1 MINEG
6 GNVGWERFRKRQG
19 KTLRKVLNKMRKQ
32 EKNKAIQFKRFG
44 SKTLAPDAVRGRESY
59 QMEAKMTSKESLN
72 NWEHQDAVKVAEMM
86 IKEYGQPDEVT
97 ETMLKWKKL
106 GDFGA
111 GEQETYIVDE
121 SIPHDFPEPHRD
133 FLYTAKKIKVPTRVG
148 DTLLHVTGSIIVDGL
163 KGTVT
168 ARCGSLNANALTLGF
183 VEDLAKGKV
192 VNNKGIAKREYAKRI
207 KEGPLPSWYTDKLK
221 KHMPKDQ
228 QEQNHMCGCLMTE
241 ADGCWD
247 GYKKAGMKKK
257 GKKLVPNCVPEGM
270 GAAYMPQ
277 AGKSAVP
284 EREITSKAVRKQ
296 LNRSRNRNT
305 MKGDL
310 ETPHVRYVHSR
321 DKSTDYIRPEKKK
334 GRFKRRKTRKEEY
347 PAGAEADMNKLYKHK
362 PYSAKD
368 MDAMYKDHKKSEAE
382 KRNKAKLKKV
392 NMVGQS
398 SPHNEGTYDNYSKRR
413 VPPRVPGDNVK
424 HQMRPK
430 GMSAGEAGRRKL
442 AKVAQGDQ
450 NRKLAKA
457 YGIREADDDIKKRLQ
472 DKSNRVKDAAM
483 VKKMQKVAFAHRESV
498 NEDLSKADKGK
509 MDQLFRMGLAK
520 KGELALMQRAM
531 KRGPDAMK
539 DPKLRSKLYDLLV
552 KLTDLVT
559 KDGQTFV
566 KVRQNVQRNKKEL
579 QAVKEL
585 LHYRGK
591 TILEVNKSFELINI
605 PEDMSGMSVSSGH
618 KRSVKQGAGMTKKGV
633 AAYRRRNPG
642 SKLQTAVT
650 TPPSK
655 LKKGSKAAKRRKAF
669 CSRSRSWTSERGRA
683 ARRRWNC

>member
-6 GNVGWERFRKRQG
+6 GNIGWERFRKRQG
-19 KTLRKVLNKMRKQ
+19 KTLRKILNKMRKQ
-32 EKNKAIQFKRFG
+32 EKNKALQFKRFG
-44 SKTLAPDAVRGRESY
+44 SKTVAKDAVRARESFGEGIGAAY
-59 QMEAKMTSKESLN
+59 MPQADKAGVPEREITSK
-72 NWEHQDAVKVAEMM
+72 AVKKQLNRSRNRNTMKGDLETPHVRYIHSRDKSTDYIRPEKRKKFKRKKTR
-86 IKEYGQPDEVT
+86 KES
-97 ETMLKWKKL
+97 
-106 GDFGA
+106 FS
-111 GEQETYIVDE
+111 IV
-121 SIPHDFPEPHRD
+121 F
-133 FLYTAKKIKVPTRVG
+133 K
-148 DTLLHVTGSIIVDGL
+148 
-163 KGTVT
+163 
-168 ARCGSLNANALTLGF
+168 
-183 VEDLAKGKV
+183 
-192 VNNKGIAKREYAKRI
+192 
-207 KEGPLPSWYTDKLK
+207 
-221 KHMPKDQ
+221 
-228 QEQNHMCGCLMTE
+228 E

-257 GKKLVPNCVPEGM
+257 GKKLVPNCVPE
-270 GAAYMPQ
+270 AKLSPDV
-277 AGKSAVP
+277 KSTMDSIKKQQKA
-284 EREITSKAVRKQ
+284 RRDAIHKYTSKGQ
-296 LNRSRNRNT
+296 LPPAGTIAKSMSERTSKYPFKDIT
-305 MKGDL
+305 DKLDKIAPKPKGASPAL
-310 ETPHVRYVHSR
+310 KKYVA
-321 DKSTDYIRPEKKK
+321 DVN
-334 GRFKRRKTRKEEY
+334 KRRKEQGFSEEY
-347 PAGAEADMNKLYKHK
+347 PPGAEADMMKRYKHK
-362 PYSAKD
+362 TPSSKTV
-368 MDAMYKDHKKSEAE
+368 DAMYRDYK
-382 KRNKAKLKKV
+382 NNQKLKKV

-398 SPHNEGTYDNYSKRR
+398 SHHNEAVLDTAAKNTVITGYKKE
-413 VPPRVPGDNVK
+413 PVK
-424 HQMRPK
+424 NKMP
-430 GMSAGEAGRRKL
+430 
-442 AKVAQGDQ
+442 
-450 NRKLAKA
+450 
-457 YGIREADDDIKKRLQ
+457 IDDIKKRLQ
-472 DKSNRVKDAAM
+472 NKSNRVKDAAM
-483 VKKMQKVAFAHRESV
+483 AKKMQKVAFAHRESV
-498 NEDLSKADKGK
+498 NEDLSKADKSK

-531 KRGPDAMK
+531 KRGPDALK

-552 KLTDLVT
+552 KLTDLIT

>member
-19 KTLRKVLNKMRKQ
+19 KTLRKMLNKFRKQ
-32 EKNKAIQFKRFG
+32 EKNKALQFKTFG
-44 SKTLAPDAVRGRESY
+44 NKKVAKDAVRARESF
-59 QMEAKMTSKESLN
+59 Q
-72 NWEHQDAVKVAEMM
+72 
-86 IKEYGQPDEVT
+86 IK
-97 ETMLKWKKL
+97 
-106 GDFGA
+106 F
-111 GEQETYIVDE
+111 
-121 SIPHDFPEPHRD
+121 
-133 FLYTAKKIKVPTRVG
+133 
-148 DTLLHVTGSIIVDGL
+148 
-163 KGTVT
+163 
-168 ARCGSLNANALTLGF
+168 
-183 VEDLAKGKV
+183 
-192 VNNKGIAKREYAKRI
+192 
-207 KEGPLPSWYTDKLK
+207 
-221 KHMPKDQ
+221 
-228 QEQNHMCGCLMTE
+228 TE

-257 GKKLVPNCVPEGM
+257 GMKLVPNCVPEGI

-277 AGKSAVP
+277 ADKAGVP
-284 EREITSKAVRKQ
+284 EREITSKAVKKQ
-296 LNRSRNRNT
+296 LNRNRNRNV

-310 ETPHVRYVHSR
+310 ETPHVRYIHSR
-321 DKSTDYIRPEKKK
+321 DKSTDYINPKKRKRFKKK
-334 GRFKRRKTRKEEY
+334 VKEEY
-347 PAGAEADMNKLYKHK
+347 PQGAEADMNRLYKHK
-362 PYSAKD
+362 TPSAKT
-368 MDAMYKDHKKSEAE
+368 MDAMYKDHKKSEQQ
-382 KRNKAKLKKV
+382 KRNAAKLKKV

-442 AKVAQGDQ
+442 AKVAQADQ

>member
-6 GNVGWERFRKRQG
+6 GNIGWERFRKRQG
-19 KTLRKVLNKMRKQ
+19 KTLRKILNKMRKQ
-32 EKNKAIQFKRFG
+32 EKNKALQFKRFG
-44 SKTLAPDAVRGRESY
+44 SKTVAKDAVRARESFGEGIGAAY
-59 QMEAKMTSKESLN
+59 MPQADKAGVPEREITSK
-72 NWEHQDAVKVAEMM
+72 AVKKQLNRSRNRNTMKGDLETPHVRYIHSRDKSTDYIRPEKRKKFKRRKTR
-86 IKEYGQPDEVT
+86 KES
-97 ETMLKWKKL
+97 
-106 GDFGA
+106 FS
-111 GEQETYIVDE
+111 IV
-121 SIPHDFPEPHRD
+121 F
-133 FLYTAKKIKVPTRVG
+133 K
-148 DTLLHVTGSIIVDGL
+148 
-163 KGTVT
+163 
-168 ARCGSLNANALTLGF
+168 
-183 VEDLAKGKV
+183 
-192 VNNKGIAKREYAKRI
+192 
-207 KEGPLPSWYTDKLK
+207 
-221 KHMPKDQ
+221 
-228 QEQNHMCGCLMTE
+228 E

-257 GKKLVPNCVPEGM
+257 GKKLVPNCVPESKLS
-270 GAAYMPQ
+270 PDV
-277 AGKSAVP
+277 KSTMDMIKKQQKA
-284 EREITSKAVRKQ
+284 RRDAIHKYTSKGQ
-296 LNRSRNRNT
+296 LPPAGTIAKSMSERTSKYPFKDIT
-305 MKGDL
+305 DKLDKIAPKPKGASPAL
-310 ETPHVRYVHSR
+310 KKYVA
-321 DKSTDYIRPEKKK
+321 DVN
-334 GRFKRRKTRKEEY
+334 KRRKEQGFSEEY
-347 PAGAEADMNKLYKHK
+347 PK
-362 PYSAKD
+362 SAIKD
-368 MDAMYKDHKKSEAE
+368 MDSGANQPHQQVKKQQVSDLDKKLRKQAQDRLM
-382 KRNKAKLKKV
+382 KVAGHSRNK
-392 NMVGQS
+392 M
-398 SPHNEGTYDNYSKRR
+398 EGTYDNYSKRR
-413 VPPRVPGDNVK
+413 VPPKVQGDNIK

-483 VKKMQKVAFAHRESV
+483 AKKMQKVAFAHRESV

-655 LKKGSKAAKRRKAF
+655 LKKGSKAANRRKAF

>member
-19 KTLRKVLNKMRKQ
+19 KTLRKILNKMRKQ
-32 EKNKAIQFKRFG
+32 EKNKALQFKTFG
-44 SKTLAPDAVRGRESY
+44 SKKVSKDAVRARESF
-59 QMEAKMTSKESLN
+59 Q
-72 NWEHQDAVKVAEMM
+72 
-86 IKEYGQPDEVT
+86 IK
-97 ETMLKWKKL
+97 
-106 GDFGA
+106 F
-111 GEQETYIVDE
+111 
-121 SIPHDFPEPHRD
+121 
-133 FLYTAKKIKVPTRVG
+133 
-148 DTLLHVTGSIIVDGL
+148 
-163 KGTVT
+163 
-168 ARCGSLNANALTLGF
+168 
-183 VEDLAKGKV
+183 
-192 VNNKGIAKREYAKRI
+192 
-207 KEGPLPSWYTDKLK
+207 
-221 KHMPKDQ
+221 
-228 QEQNHMCGCLMTE
+228 TE

-257 GKKLVPNCVPEGM
+257 GKKLVPNCVPEGI

-277 AGKSAVP
+277 ADKAGVP
-284 EREITSKAVRKQ
+284 EREITSKAVKKQ
-296 LNRSRNRNT
+296 LNRNRNRNV

-310 ETPHVRYVHSR
+310 ETPHVRYIHSR
-321 DKSTDYIRPEKKK
+321 DKSTDYINPKKRKRFKKK
-334 GRFKRRKTRKEEY
+334 VKEEY
-347 PAGAEADMNKLYKHK
+347 PPGAEADMKKLYKHK
-362 PYSAKD
+362 TPSAKT
-368 MDAMYKDHKKSEAE
+368 MDAMYRDHKKSEQERKNA
-382 KRNKAKLKKV
+382 AKLKKV

-398 SPHNEGTYDNYSKRR
+398 SPHNE
-413 VPPRVPGDNVK
+413 
-424 HQMRPK
+424 
-430 GMSAGEAGRRKL
+430 
-442 AKVAQGDQ
+442 
-450 NRKLAKA
+450 A
-457 YGIREADDDIKKRLQ
+457 YNDIKKRLQ
-472 DKSNRVKDAAM
+472 DKSNRVSDAKV

-655 LKKGSKAAKRRKAF
+655 LKKGSKAANRRKAF
-669 CSRSRSWTSERGRA
+669 CARSRSWTGERGKA

>member
-6 GNVGWERFRKRQG
+6 GNIGWERFRKRQG
-19 KTLRKVLNKMRKQ
+19 KTLRKILNKMRKQ
-32 EKNKAIQFKRFG
+32 EKNKALQFKRFG
-44 SKTLAPDAVRGRESY
+44 SKTVAKDAVRARESFGEGIGAAY
-59 QMEAKMTSKESLN
+59 MPQADKAGVPEREITSK
-72 NWEHQDAVKVAEMM
+72 AVKKQLNRSRNRNTMKGDLETPHVRYIHSRDKSTDYIRPEKRKKFKRKKTR
-86 IKEYGQPDEVT
+86 KES
-97 ETMLKWKKL
+97 
-106 GDFGA
+106 FS
-111 GEQETYIVDE
+111 IV
-121 SIPHDFPEPHRD
+121 F
-133 FLYTAKKIKVPTRVG
+133 K
-148 DTLLHVTGSIIVDGL
+148 
-163 KGTVT
+163 
-168 ARCGSLNANALTLGF
+168 
-183 VEDLAKGKV
+183 
-192 VNNKGIAKREYAKRI
+192 
-207 KEGPLPSWYTDKLK
+207 
-221 KHMPKDQ
+221 
-228 QEQNHMCGCLMTE
+228 E

-257 GKKLVPNCVPEGM
+257 GKKLVPNCVPE
-270 GAAYMPQ
+270 AKLSPDV
-277 AGKSAVP
+277 KSTMDSIKKQQKA
-284 EREITSKAVRKQ
+284 RRDAIHKYTSKGQ
-296 LNRSRNRNT
+296 LPPAGTIAKSMSERTSKYPFKDIT
-305 MKGDL
+305 DKLDKIAPKPKGASPAL
-310 ETPHVRYVHSR
+310 KKYVA
-321 DKSTDYIRPEKKK
+321 DVN
-334 GRFKRRKTRKEEY
+334 KRRKEQGFSEEY
-347 PAGAEADMNKLYKHK
+347 PPGAEADMMKRYKHK
-362 PYSAKD
+362 TPSSKTV
-368 MDAMYKDHKKSEAE
+368 DAMYRDYK
-382 KRNKAKLKKV
+382 NNQKLKKV

-398 SPHNEGTYDNYSKRR
+398 SHHNEAVLDTAAKNTVITGYKKE
-413 VPPRVPGDNVK
+413 PVK
-424 HQMRPK
+424 NKMP
-430 GMSAGEAGRRKL
+430 
-442 AKVAQGDQ
+442 
-450 NRKLAKA
+450 
-457 YGIREADDDIKKRLQ
+457 IDDIKKRLQ
-472 DKSNRVKDAAM
+472 NKSNRVKDAAM
-483 VKKMQKVAFAHRESV
+483 AKKMQKVAFAHRESV
-498 NEDLSKADKGK
+498 NEDLSKADKSK

>member
-19 KTLRKVLNKMRKQ
+19 KTLRKMLNKFRKQ
-32 EKNKAIQFKRFG
+32 EKNKALQFKTFG
-44 SKTLAPDAVRGRESY
+44 NKKVAKDAVRARESF
-59 QMEAKMTSKESLN
+59 Q
-72 NWEHQDAVKVAEMM
+72 
-86 IKEYGQPDEVT
+86 IK
-97 ETMLKWKKL
+97 
-106 GDFGA
+106 F
-111 GEQETYIVDE
+111 
-121 SIPHDFPEPHRD
+121 
-133 FLYTAKKIKVPTRVG
+133 
-148 DTLLHVTGSIIVDGL
+148 
-163 KGTVT
+163 
-168 ARCGSLNANALTLGF
+168 
-183 VEDLAKGKV
+183 
-192 VNNKGIAKREYAKRI
+192 
-207 KEGPLPSWYTDKLK
+207 
-221 KHMPKDQ
+221 
-228 QEQNHMCGCLMTE
+228 TE

-257 GKKLVPNCVPEGM
+257 GKKLVPNCVPEGI

-277 AGKSAVP
+277 ADKAGVP
-284 EREITSKAVRKQ
+284 EREITSKAVKKQ
-296 LNRSRNRNT
+296 LNRNRNRNV

-310 ETPHVRYVHSR
+310 ETPHVRYIHSR
-321 DKSTDYIRPEKKK
+321 DKSTDYINPKKRKRFKKK
-334 GRFKRRKTRKEEY
+334 VKEEY
-347 PAGAEADMNKLYKHK
+347 PPGAEADMNKLYKHK
-362 PYSAKD
+362 PYSAKT
-368 MDAMYKDHKKSEAE
+368 MDAMYKDHKKSEKE
-382 KRNKAKLKKV
+382 KMRKKMGLNK
-392 NMVGQS
+392 
-398 SPHNEGTYDNYSKRR
+398 EGTYDNYSKRR

-430 GMSAGEAGRRKL
+430 GMSAGEAGKRKL

-472 DKSNRVKDAAM
+472 DKSNRVKDAAV

-669 CSRSRSWTSERGRA
+669 CSRSRSWPPRSCSSASG
-683 ARRRWNC
+683 

>member
-1 MINEG
+1 MDSIKKQQKARRDAIN
-6 GNVGWERFRKRQG
+6 K
-19 KTLRKVLNKMRKQ
+19 
-32 EKNKAIQFKRFG
+32 
-44 SKTLAPDAVRGRESY
+44 Y
-59 QMEAKMTSKESLN
+59 TSK
-72 NWEHQDAVKVAEMM
+72 
-86 IKEYGQPDEVT
+86 GQLPP
-97 ETMLKWKKL
+97 
-106 GDFGA
+106 A
-111 GEQETYIVDE
+111 GT
-121 SIPHDFPEPHRD
+121 
-133 FLYTAKKIKVPTRVG
+133 
-148 DTLLHVTGSIIVDGL
+148 
-163 KGTVT
+163 
-168 ARCGSLNANALTLGF
+168 
-183 VEDLAKGKV
+183 
-192 VNNKGIAKREYAKRI
+192 IAKSMSERTSKYPFKDI
-207 KEGPLPSWYTDKLK
+207 TDKLDKIAPKPKGASPALK
-221 KHMPKDQ
+221 KYV
-228 QEQNHMCGCLMTE
+228 
-241 ADGCWD
+241 AD
-247 GYKKAGMKKK
+247 
-257 GKKLVPNCVPEGM
+257 VN
-270 GAAYMPQ
+270 
-277 AGKSAVP
+277 
-284 EREITSKAVRKQ
+284 
-296 LNRSRNRNT
+296 
-305 MKGDL
+305 
-310 ETPHVRYVHSR
+310 
-321 DKSTDYIRPEKKK
+321 
-334 GRFKRRKTRKEEY
+334 KRRKEQGFSEEY
-347 PAGAEADMNKLYKHK
+347 PPGAEADMMKRYKHK
-362 PYSAKD
+362 TPSSKTV
-368 MDAMYKDHKKSEAE
+368 DAMYKDYK
-382 KRNKAKLKKV
+382 NNQKLKKV

-398 SPHNEGTYDNYSKRR
+398 SHHNEGTYDNYSKRR
-413 VPPRVPGDNVK
+413 VPPKVQGDNIK

-472 DKSNRVKDAAM
+472 DKSNRVKDAAV

-531 KRGPDAMK
+531 KRGPDALK

-552 KLTDLVT
+552 KLTDLIT

-655 LKKGSKAAKRRKAF
+655 LKKGSKAANRRKAF